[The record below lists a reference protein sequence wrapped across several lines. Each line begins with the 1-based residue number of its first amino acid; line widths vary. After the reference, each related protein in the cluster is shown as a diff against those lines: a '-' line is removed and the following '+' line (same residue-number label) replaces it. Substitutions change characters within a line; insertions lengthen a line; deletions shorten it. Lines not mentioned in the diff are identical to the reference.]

1 MSLWP
6 WRWPPSLF
14 FGSVDGLTVDGGPY
28 DGVTPI
34 ELINADGDVVRTANV
49 AEGVWSVQAPPDA
62 GTVRLRVGD
71 AVSEQEFAVQSAA
84 LVEVESATLVTPV
97 EQVVRSVDLN
107 AGFQA
112 LTHSGAELP
121 VADFLQLF
129 ASPAAVDGI
138 FLWDILDQ
146 GWTSWRA
153 GLPDPL
159 QAVSVIGQNTPM
171 LLLLNAATTYS
182 SEVLAH
188 QSGEWSIINGLTSMA
203 FLGPADTAIGDAL
216 TRIGGGTS
224 YVDVI
229 FRFNNPGQSWDSYRS
244 ALPAG
249 LNLLQMLSR
258 YDFLLVVGNFP
269 SSWSYDA
276 FTP

>member
-1 MSLWP
+1 M
-6 WRWPPSLF
+6 
-14 FGSVDGLTVDGGPY
+14 
-28 DGVTPI
+28 
-34 ELINADGDVVRTANV
+34 
-49 AEGVWSVQAPPDA
+49 
-62 GTVRLRVGD
+62 
-71 AVSEQEFAVQSAA
+71 
-84 LVEVESATLVTPV
+84 
-97 EQVVRSVDLN
+97 
-107 AGFQA
+107 
-112 LTHSGAELP
+112 
-121 VADFLQLF
+121 
-129 ASPAAVDGI
+129 
-138 FLWDILDQ
+138 
-146 GWTSWRA
+146 
-153 GLPDPL
+153 
-159 QAVSVIGQNTPM
+159 
-171 LLLLNAATTYS
+171 LLNAATTYS